1 MRGLNMKKK
10 RIRAGTAIVMIVMIA
25 LYWAFAALAGEKATE
40 EARMHLEDAVY
51 QAAVTC
57 YAVEG
62 RYPRDLETLIRD
74 YALRYDKES
83 YIIWYDCFADNVIPD
98 IEVRIREK

>member
-1 MRGLNMKKK
+1 MRKK
-10 RIRAGTAIVMIVMIA
+10 RIRIGTAVAMIAMIV
-25 LYWAFAALAGEKATE
+25 LFWAAAAIGGGKATE
-40 EARMHLEDAVY
+40 EAREHLENAVR

-62 RYPRDLETLIRD
+62 RYPADLDTLMRD
-74 YALRYDKES
+74 YSLRYDKES

-98 IEVRIREK
+98 IEVRIRDR

>member
-1 MRGLNMKKK
+1 MKNR
-10 RIRAGTAIVMIVMIA
+10 RIRIGTAAAMIAMIVF
-25 LYWAFAALAGEKATE
+25 YWGFAAIGGDKAAE
-40 EARMHLEDAVY
+40 EARRHLENAVT
-51 QAAVTC
+51 QAAITC

-62 RYPRDLETLIRD
+62 RYPEDIETLIRD
-74 YALRYDKES
+74 YGLRYDKES

>member
-1 MRGLNMKKK
+1 MAAML
-10 RIRAGTAIVMIVMIA
+10 IA
-25 LYWAFAALAGEKATE
+25 YIAAACIGGSKATE
-40 EARMHLEDAVY
+40 EARQHLENAVR

-62 RYPRDLETLIRD
+62 RYPADLETLTRD

-98 IEVRIREK
+98 IEVRIRQK

>member
-1 MRGLNMKKK
+1 MKRKLL
-10 RIRAGTAIVMIVMIA
+10 RLVSAFAMVGMIVGYIIITH
-25 LYWAFAALAGEKATE
+25 FGGEKATE
-40 EARMHLEDAVY
+40 EARQHLENAVR

-62 RYPRDLETLIRD
+62 RYPEDLDTLIQD

-83 YIIWYDCFADNVIPD
+83 YVVWYDCFADNVIPD
-98 IEVRIREK
+98 IEVRIRQK

>member
-1 MRGLNMKKK
+1 MKKK
-10 RIRAGTAIVMIVMIA
+10 KIRIGTAIAMTVMIA
-25 LYWAFAALAGEKATE
+25 AYWAAAAIGGGKVTE
-40 EARMHLEDAVY
+40 EARSHLENAVR

-62 RYPRDLETLIRD
+62 RYPEDLDTLIRD
-74 YALRYDKES
+74 YSLRYDKES

-98 IEVRIREK
+98 IEVRIRQK

>member
-1 MRGLNMKKK
+1 MRKNRK
-10 RIRAGTAIVMIVMIA
+10 RIGTAIAMIA
-25 LYWAFAALAGEKATE
+25 MIGCYIAAACIGGGKATE
-40 EARMHLEDAVY
+40 EARQHLENAVR

-62 RYPRDLETLIRD
+62 RYPEDLDTLIKD

-98 IEVRIREK
+98 IEVSIRH